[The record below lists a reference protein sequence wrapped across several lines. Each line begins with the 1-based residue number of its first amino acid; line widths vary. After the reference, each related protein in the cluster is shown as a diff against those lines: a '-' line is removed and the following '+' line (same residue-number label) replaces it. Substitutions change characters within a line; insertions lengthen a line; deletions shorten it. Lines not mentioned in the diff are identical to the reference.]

1 MGTRTHTLASP
12 ALTAGLILA
21 LIGPAAHAC
30 RLPDSLPIPDGT
42 TATERAMIKADRAI
56 KVYVKQIERYVD
68 CINADKPAG
77 KGPGAGQ
84 DIAVARLREE
94 QAAQDQNRAAA
105 ALEDIAER
113 FNKAVA
119 DYKSRNQL

>member
-1 MGTRTHTLASP
+1 MGTRTDTLASP
-12 ALTAGLILA
+12 ALIAGLILTVA
-21 LIGPAAHAC
+21 GPAAYAC
-30 RLPDSLPIPDGT
+30 RFPDPVPIPDGT
-42 TATERAMIKADRAI
+42 TATEPEMINADRAI

-119 DYKSRNQL
+119 DFKSRNQL

>member
-1 MGTRTHTLASP
+1 MGTRTHALASP
-12 ALTAGLILA
+12 ALIAGLILTVA
-21 LIGPAAHAC
+21 GPAAYAC
-30 RLPDSLPIPDGT
+30 RFPDPVPIPDGT
-42 TATERAMIKADRAI
+42 TATEPEMIKADRAI
-56 KVYVKQIERYVD
+56 KVYVKRIERYAD
-68 CINADKPAG
+68 CINAGKPAG
-77 KGPGAGQ
+77 KGAGAGR

-105 ALEDIAER
+105 AIENVAER